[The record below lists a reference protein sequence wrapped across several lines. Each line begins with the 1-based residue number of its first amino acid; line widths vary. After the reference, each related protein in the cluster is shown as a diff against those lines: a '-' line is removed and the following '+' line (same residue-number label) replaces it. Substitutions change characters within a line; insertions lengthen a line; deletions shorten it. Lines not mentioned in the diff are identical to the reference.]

1 MDLILIEYLE
11 WTAIISGI
19 AAVWFSKKEKIWVYP
34 TGLVGTILYV
44 YLSFKGDLY
53 GEAFVNLYYT
63 VMSFYGWW
71 NWQRRDRYSQKMVK
85 VRFSSRAEWIQQITF
100 FLILF
105 LVIYLSLVFIKNA
118 FAPDA
123 IPWADAFASASALT
137 GMWYMTKKKVESWIW
152 WMITNIAS
160 IPLYYVKGFAATSIY
175 YAILLVLAVFGFQ
188 EWKKRAYAN
197 LQAK

>member
-1 MDLILIEYLE
+1 MDLIEYLE

-19 AAVWFSKKEKIWVYP
+19 ASVWFSKKEKIWVYP
-34 TGLVGTILYV
+34 TGLVGTILYI
-44 YLSFKGDLY
+44 YLSLKGDLY

-63 VMSFYGWW
+63 IMSLYGWW
-71 NWQRRDRYSQKMVK
+71 NWQRRDQYKQKMVK
-85 VRFSSRAEWIQQITF
+85 VRFSTRNEWIQQIAF

-105 LVIYLSLVFIKNA
+105 TIIYLSLVFIKNA
-118 FAPDA
+118 FAPEA

-137 GMWYMTKKKVESWIW
+137 GMWLMTRKKVESWIW

-160 IPLYYVKGFAATSIY
+160 IPLYYVKGFAPTSIY
-175 YAILLVLAVFGFQ
+175 YAILLVLAVLGFQ

>member
-1 MDLILIEYLE
+1 MDLIEYLE
-11 WTAIISGI
+11 WAAIISGI
-19 AAVWFSKKEKIWVYP
+19 ASVWFSKKEKIWVYP

-44 YLSFKGDLY
+44 YLSLKGDLY
-53 GEAFVNLYYT
+53 GEAFVNFYYT
-63 VMSFYGWW
+63 VMSLYGWW
-71 NWQRRDRYSQKMVK
+71 NWQRRDVYSQKMVK
-85 VRFSSRAEWIQQITF
+85 VRFSTRKEWIQQIAF
-100 FLILF
+100 FLFLF
-105 LVIYLSLVFIKNA
+105 VVIYLSLVYIKNA

-160 IPLYYVKGFAATSIY
+160 IPLYYVKGFAPTSLY
-175 YAILLVLAVFGFQ
+175 YAILLVLAVLGYQ

>member
-1 MDLILIEYLE
+1 MDLIEYLE

-19 AAVWFSKKEKIWVYP
+19 ASVWFSKKEKIWVYP

-44 YLSFKGDLY
+44 YLSLKGDLY
-53 GEAFVNLYYT
+53 GEAFVNFYYT
-63 VMSFYGWW
+63 VMSLYGWW
-71 NWQRRDRYSQKMVK
+71 NWQRRDVYSQKMVK
-85 VRFSSRAEWIQQITF
+85 VRFSTRKEWIQQVAF
-100 FLILF
+100 FLFLF
-105 LVIYLSLVFIKNA
+105 VVIYLSLVYIKNA

-160 IPLYYVKGFAATSIY
+160 IPLYYVKGFAPTSLY
-175 YAILLVLAVFGFQ
+175 YAILLILAVLGYQ

>member
-1 MDLILIEYLE
+1 MDLIEYLE

-19 AAVWFSKKEKIWVYP
+19 ASVWFSKKEKIWVYP
-34 TGLVGTILYV
+34 TGLVGTILYI
-44 YLSFKGDLY
+44 YLSLKGDLY

-63 VMSFYGWW
+63 IMSLYGWW
-71 NWQRRDRYSQKMVK
+71 NWQRRDQYKQKMVK
-85 VRFSSRAEWIQQITF
+85 VRFSTRNEWIQQTAF
-100 FLILF
+100 FLVLF
-105 LVIYLSLVFIKNA
+105 TIIYLSLVFIKNA
-118 FAPDA
+118 FAPEA

-137 GMWYMTKKKVESWIW
+137 GMWLMTRKKVESWIW

-160 IPLYYVKGFAATSIY
+160 IPLYYVKGFAPTSIY
-175 YAILLVLAVFGFQ
+175 YAILLVLAVLGYQ

>member
-1 MDLILIEYLE
+1 MDLIEYLE

-19 AAVWFSKKEKIWVYP
+19 ASVWFSKKEKIWVYP

-44 YLSFKGDLY
+44 YLSIMGDLY

-63 VMSFYGWW
+63 IMSLYGWW
-71 NWQRRDRYSQKMVK
+71 NWQRRDKYNQKMVK
-85 VRFSSRAEWIQQITF
+85 VRFSTLREWVQHIGLF
-100 FLILF
+100 ILLF
-105 LVIYLSLVFIKNA
+105 AIIYLSLVFIRNA

-137 GMWYMTKKKVESWIW
+137 AMWLMTRKKVESWIW

>member
-1 MDLILIEYLE
+1 MDLIEYLE

-19 AAVWFSKKEKIWVYP
+19 ASVWFSKKEKIWVYP

-63 VMSFYGWW
+63 IMSLYGWW
-71 NWQRRDRYSQKMVK
+71 NWQRRDPYNQKMVK
-85 VRFSSRAEWIQQITF
+85 VRFSSRSEWIQQVTF

-105 LVIYLSLVFIKNA
+105 LIIYLCLVFVKNA

-160 IPLYYVKGFAATSIY
+160 IPLYYVKGFAPTSIY
-175 YAILLVLAVFGFQ
+175 YAILLVLAVLGYQ

>member
-1 MDLILIEYLE
+1 MDLIEYLE

-19 AAVWFSKKEKIWVYP
+19 ASVWFSKKEKIWVYP

-63 VMSFYGWW
+63 VMSLYGWW
-71 NWQRRDRYSQKMVK
+71 NWQRRDHYNQKMVK
-85 VRFSSRAEWIQQITF
+85 VRFSSRADWVQQITF

-105 LVIYLSLVFIKNA
+105 TVIYLSLLFIKNA

-137 GMWYMTKKKVESWIW
+137 AMWYMTKKKVESWIW

-160 IPLYYVKGFAATSIY
+160 IPLYYVKGFAATAIY
-175 YAILLVLAVFGFQ
+175 YAILLVLAVFGYQ

>member
-1 MDLILIEYLE
+1 
-11 WTAIISGI
+11 
-19 AAVWFSKKEKIWVYP
+19 
-34 TGLVGTILYV
+34 
-44 YLSFKGDLY
+44 
-53 GEAFVNLYYT
+53 
-63 VMSFYGWW
+63 
-71 NWQRRDRYSQKMVK
+71 
-85 VRFSSRAEWIQQITF
+85 
-100 FLILF
+100 
-105 LVIYLSLVFIKNA
+105 VFIKNA

>member
-1 MDLILIEYLE
+1 MDLIEYLE

-19 AAVWFSKKEKIWVYP
+19 ASVWFSKKEKIWVYP
-34 TGLVGTILYV
+34 TGLVGTILYI
-44 YLSFKGDLY
+44 YLSLKGDLY

-63 VMSFYGWW
+63 IMSLYGWW
-71 NWQRRDRYSQKMVK
+71 NWQRRDQYKQKMVK
-85 VRFSSRAEWIQQITF
+85 VRFSTRNEWIQQIAF

-105 LVIYLSLVFIKNA
+105 TIIYLSLVFIKNA
-118 FAPDA
+118 FAPEA

-137 GMWYMTKKKVESWIW
+137 GMWLMTRKKVESWIW

-160 IPLYYVKGFAATSIY
+160 IPLYYVKGFAPTSIY
-175 YAILLVLAVFGFQ
+175 YAILLVLAILGYQ